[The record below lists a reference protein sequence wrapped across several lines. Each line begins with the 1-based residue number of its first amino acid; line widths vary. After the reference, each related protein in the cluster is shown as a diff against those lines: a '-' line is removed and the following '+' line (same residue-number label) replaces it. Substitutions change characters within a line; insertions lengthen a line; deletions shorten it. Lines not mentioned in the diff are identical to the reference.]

1 MKLRLIGLL
10 FGSILL
16 AGAQNIENFPW
27 WNQPVREQI
36 GLTNEQSEKIRAIVR
51 AHRNK
56 LLDARN
62 NVLKAEGD
70 LQDVMN
76 GPQVDPN
83 QAKVAINRV
92 ASARAESSRVFL
104 EMSVEL
110 RSVLT
115 LDQWRQLV
123 RRWDQEQRAK
133 GKPGGVLP

>member
-1 MKLRLIGLL
+1 MRLRTVVLL
-10 FGSILL
+10 VVCTAL
-16 AGAQNIENFPW
+16 AAGQNVENFLW
-27 WNQPVREQI
+27 WNKPIRDQI
-36 GLTNEQSEKIRAIVR
+36 GLTNEQNQKIREIVR
-51 AHRNK
+51 AHRNR

-83 QAKVAINRV
+83 QAKAVIDRV
-92 ASARAESSRVFL
+92 ASARATSSRVFL
-104 EMSVEL
+104 DMSVEL

-123 RRWDQEQRAK
+123 RKWDEQQRNK
-133 GKPGGVLP
+133 RKDTDVLP

>member
-1 MKLRLIGLL
+1 
-10 FGSILL
+10 
-16 AGAQNIENFPW
+16 
-27 WNQPVREQI
+27 VREQI
-36 GLTNEQSEKIRAIVR
+36 GLTSEQNEKIRQIVR

-70 LQDVMN
+70 LQDIMN
-76 GPQVDPN
+76 SPNVDPN
-83 QAKVAINRV
+83 QAKPVIDRLAV
-92 ASARAESSRVFL
+92 ARAASTRAFV

-123 RRWDQEQRAK
+123 RKWDEQRRSRAK
-133 GKPGGVLP
+133 ETETLP